1 MARPFY
7 LFVYLYMEQLLY
19 HLCGLSRGE
28 GVAASA
34 VSIV

>member
-1 MARPFY
+1 
-7 LFVYLYMEQLLY
+7 MEQLLY